1 MINTTRHSCGKS
13 WFRWMMLTPSLLVPV
28 VAAPF
33 ISSPARADI
42 PTLGE
47 IKVKTDAQRQAIRS
61 IRLTERETIDV
72 EPRDDAEA
80 EARDHMVAAQTE
92 SGLPSGHLD
101 VDGSL
106 TVMRL
111 NNHLDLTVVR
121 EIDRRVSKAR
131 LGMTDARN
139 TAELAQTHQL
149 SPRAASGL
157 DQSRIVI
164 LDGEKEVRIPNGRSV
179 AAVMKS
185 PEKRLAQELSMDR
198 LGLLPEWVFDER
210 YSVNISQVTGS
221 TFRLTGHHESQ
232 LAFEAIVDRA
242 LDYRVQ
248 SIRVYSEGQF
258 VQVDRS
264 YSDYR
269 RAHDMWIPWS
279 FEERIQRE
287 ASANAKL
294 TSRQLEAFEVNIDF
308 QPDIFSIPEGFRV
321 QHVDITPQ

>member
-1 MINTTRHSCGKS
+1 MINTDRHSHGKMHA
-13 WFRWMMLTPSLLVPV
+13 RWMSLTPSLLVL
-28 VAAPF
+28 AATAPF
-33 ISSPARADI
+33 MGSPARADI

-47 IKVKTDAQRQAIRS
+47 IRGKTDAQRQAIRS
-61 IRLTERETIDV
+61 LRLTERETINV

-121 EIDRRVSKAR
+121 EIDRMGSKAR
-131 LGMTDARN
+131 LGITDARN
-139 TAELAQTHQL
+139 TTELAQTLQL

-164 LDGEKEVRIPNGRSV
+164 LDGEKEIRIPNGRSV

-185 PEKRLAQELSMDR
+185 PEKKLVQELSMDR

-210 YSVNISQVTGS
+210 YSVNISQVVGS
-221 TFRLTGHHESQ
+221 TF
-232 LAFEAIVDRA
+232 
-242 LDYRVQ
+242 
-248 SIRVYSEGQF
+248 
-258 VQVDRS
+258 
-264 YSDYR
+264 
-269 RAHDMWIPWS
+269 
-279 FEERIQRE
+279 
-287 ASANAKL
+287 
-294 TSRQLEAFEVNIDF
+294 
-308 QPDIFSIPEGFRV
+308 
-321 QHVDITPQ
+321 